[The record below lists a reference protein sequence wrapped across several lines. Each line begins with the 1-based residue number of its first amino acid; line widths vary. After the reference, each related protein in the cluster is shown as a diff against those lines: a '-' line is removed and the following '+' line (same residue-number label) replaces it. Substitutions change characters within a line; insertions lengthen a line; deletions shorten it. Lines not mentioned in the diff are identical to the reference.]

1 MSSAHQ
7 NITKGI
13 YKHPQIENFISVKD
27 YLFLR
32 ENGEKYLLIRYVNEG
47 DFTVNSMDLTLSQL
61 ATDGTV
67 LDSRTISYKNLKIN
81 PGQTYTAKLGI
92 AVDNLCTD
100 FRVSFTHLTSGQ
112 YSYLVQGRQITVQ
125 YHEPRDNTPSTP
137 SDKDKTVT
145 ELNVHPI
152 RQRKRGLSV
161 LCGILVVLILL
172 GLTFFRI
179 FQPFI
184 APDDSTTPAVSAPQD
199 RFSVLGP

>member
-32 ENGEKYLLIRYVNEG
+32 ENGEKYLLIRYVNDG
-47 DFTVNSMDLTLSQL
+47 DFTVEGMDLTLFQL
-61 ATDGTV
+61 ATDGTE
-67 LDSRTISYKNLKIN
+67 LDSRTVSYRNLKIK

-100 FRVSFTHLTSGQ
+100 FRVCFTHLTSGQ
-112 YSYLVQGRQITVQ
+112 YDYLVQGRQVTVQ
-125 YHEPRDNTPSTP
+125 YREPQADVTVVPSG
-137 SDKDKTVT
+137 KGKAIA

-152 RQRKRGLSV
+152 RQKKKGLSV
-161 LCGILVVLILL
+161 LFGILVVLALL
-172 GLTFFRI
+172 ALTFFRI
-179 FQPFI
+179 LQPFVSPEESTAPPENI
-184 APDDSTTPAVSAPQD
+184 AQTG
-199 RFSVLGP
+199 FSVSCP